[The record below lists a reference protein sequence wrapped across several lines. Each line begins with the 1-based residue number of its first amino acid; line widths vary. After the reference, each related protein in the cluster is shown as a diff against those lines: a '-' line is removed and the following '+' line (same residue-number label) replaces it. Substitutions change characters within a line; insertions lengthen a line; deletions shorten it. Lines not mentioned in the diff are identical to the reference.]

1 MVKKHLKSF
10 VRQNK
15 FHTYLTRETLPAEE
29 RASKFHYHGKTP
41 SHHTFADASMRKV
54 VPKSYG
60 SYLKGYTRFETGTEC
75 HDHSREI
82 VGRSR

>member
-1 MVKKHLKSF
+1 MNITFRKQGSAFSVSKLQMTHGKKHLKSF

-15 FHTYLTRETLPAEE
+15 FHTYMTRETLPAEE

-41 SHHTFADASMRKV
+41 SHQNFADASMRKV

-60 SYLKGYTRFETGTEC
+60 SYLKG
-75 HDHSREI
+75 
-82 VGRSR
+82 